1 MAHPSWPWQDE
12 AFAVARHK
20 TNVFL
25 ELSGWS
31 PRLFSPEL
39 VEAVRGPL
47 ADRTLFGSDYPFI
60 TPDKWLS
67 DWEQLDMPERC
78 DTGRAPRQ
86 RCPAFGWMRS
96 SRGAPRHPMLF
107 SLEEARALLPE
118 ARVRAGRIAAGLAE
132 VRAGTD
138 RLAEVAGGN
147 GHDPATLDD
156 TLSVRAD
163 LEWFRRQGIEIK
175 GFEPLLIDF
184 PHRVG
189 DRVVLL
195 CWQYGEDD
203 LGWWHDIDT
212 GYAGRRPLSE
222 LG

>member
-1 MAHPSWPWQDE
+1 MP
-12 AFAVARHK
+12 
-20 TNVFL
+20 T
-25 ELSGWS
+25 
-31 PRLFSPEL
+31 LFS
-39 VEAVRGPL
+39 V
-47 ADRTLFGSDYPFI
+47 
-60 TPDKWLS
+60 
-67 DWEQLDMPERC
+67 
-78 DTGRAPRQ
+78 
-86 RCPAFGWMRS
+86 
-96 SRGAPRHPMLF
+96 
-107 SLEEARALLPE
+107 EEARALLPE

-138 RLAEVAGGN
+138 LLAEVAGGN
-147 GHDPATLDD
+147 GHDPATLED

-189 DRVVLL
+189 DLVVLL